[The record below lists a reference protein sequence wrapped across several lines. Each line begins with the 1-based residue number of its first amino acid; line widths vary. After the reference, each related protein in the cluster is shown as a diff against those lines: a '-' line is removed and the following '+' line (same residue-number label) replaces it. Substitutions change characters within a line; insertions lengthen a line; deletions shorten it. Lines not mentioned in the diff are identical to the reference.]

1 MRAIDYLKRIRTIRG
16 KIRCKED
23 ELQELEKDMA
33 SIKAVDYG
41 AVHTTGRPTDIS
53 DRIIKVCEMREEIQ
67 QQYDKLMMLK
77 AQAQKLISRMPDDTK
92 KDASKQ
98 EILIERYLNGKSWE
112 NVAQAVNYSWQHT
125 HRLHREALKAFQ
137 EVLDAY
143 FQTDEIE

>member
-67 QQYDKLMMLK
+67 QQYDKLAESLRENLDMAAVYRMMG
-77 AQAQKLISRMPDDTK
+77 ISRKGKGEEKPDDGYTVGTGT
-92 KDASKQ
+92 AG
-98 EILIERYLNGKSWE
+98 RY
-112 NVAQAVNYSWQHT
+112 
-125 HRLHREALKAFQ
+125 
-137 EVLDAY
+137 
-143 FQTDEIE
+143 